1 MLEDSDHD
9 FVFRDI
15 ANPDIENFWG
25 KTTSFTKFL
34 EARGGI

>member
-1 MLEDSDHD
+1 MILFSETLQT
-9 FVFRDI
+9 
-15 ANPDIENFWG
+15 PDIENFWG